1 MCKYRTGLSK
11 PQTLWWPTTKPGATR
26 GDQPWSCSGHFIYS
40 DNPQDNS
47 EPPNQTYLDPPQE
60 TPSYSDNP
68 DKCTFATPKPANSC
82 LDKKANCWSA
92 GVLDLDCPN
101 SGLCCF
107 DGCVNT
113 CVDMKNEAHIQGNPD
128 SSKQTFSA
136 PVQDPGDEIYDV
148 SLTESLEDY
157 DPEEID

>member
-1 MCKYRTGLSK
+1 MKNETASESSQILS
-11 PQTLWWPTTKPGATR
+11 QE
-26 GDQPWSCSGHFIYS
+26 QPEEINPDPAQDTSLYS

-47 EPPNQTYLDPPQE
+47 EQPNQTYLDPPQE

-68 DKCTFATPKPANSC
+68 DKCTFVTLKPSNSC

-101 SGLCCF
+101 SDLCCS
-107 DGCVNT
+107 DGCINS

-128 SSKQTFSA
+128 SSKQKFSA
-136 PVQDPGDEIYDV
+136 PVPV
-148 SLTESLEDY
+148 M
-157 DPEEID
+157 